1 MGIEF
6 NSLSKTYNLTGLR
19 ISFAL
24 GNADVIKHFKTI
36 RSQFDYGTSYIVQ
49 KAAVAALNGP
59 QDGVVK
65 QQAQYQS
72 RRDALCDGLNAI
84 GWKVPYSEGTM
95 FVWAPV
101 PKQFKNSDEFCIQM
115 LENTGVVCT
124 PGSAFG
130 SLGENHVRFA
140 LVLNENLIK
149 EAKKEF
155 GRVDILVN
163 NAGITKDNLIIR
175 MKEEDFDSVIK
186 TNLKGAFNCLKA
198 VTPIMLKQKYGKI
211 VNMASVVGVVGNP
224 GQVNYCA
231 SKAGLIGMTKSHAKE
246 IGSRNITVNAI
257 APGFIDTDMTKILSD
272 DQKKKILSQIPL
284 NKFGN
289 VEDIANV
296 ALFLGSENSNY
307 ITGQV
312 IHVDGGMAM

>member
-1 MGIEF
+1 MLNEKIAVITGASRGIGAAIAKKMAE
-6 NSLSKTYNLTGLR
+6 NGATVIINYQGSVQAAQALEAEIREKGGKAVTYKC
-19 ISFAL
+19 
-24 GNADVIKHFKTI
+24 DV
-36 RSQFDYGTSYIVQ
+36 SDFDKCEKFIG
-49 KAAVAALNGP
+49 
-59 QDGVVK
+59 DVVK
-65 QQAQYQS
+65 EY
-72 RRDALCDGLNAI
+72 
-84 GWKVPYSEGTM
+84 
-95 FVWAPV
+95 
-101 PKQFKNSDEFCIQM
+101 
-115 LENTGVVCT
+115 
-124 PGSAFG
+124 
-130 SLGENHVRFA
+130 
-140 LVLNENLIK
+140 
-149 EAKKEF
+149 
-155 GRVDILVN
+155 GRIDILVN
-163 NAGITKDNLIIR
+163 NAGITRDGLLMG

-231 SKAGLIGMTKSHAKE
+231 SKAGLIGMTKSLAKE

>member
-1 MGIEF
+1 MLKGKCAVITGASRGIGKCIATKFAKEGA
-6 NSLSKTYNLTGLR
+6 NIVINYRNNEEEALKVKKELEGLG
-19 ISFAL
+19 SQVL
-24 GNADVIKHFKTI
+24 VVKADV
-36 RSQFDYGTSYIVQ
+36 SE
-49 KAAVAALNGP
+49 LE
-59 QDGVVK
+59 
-65 QQAQYQS
+65 QA
-72 RRDALCDGLNAI
+72 
-84 GWKVPYSEGTM
+84 
-95 FVWAPV
+95 
-101 PKQFKNSDEFCIQM
+101 
-115 LENTGVVCT
+115 
-124 PGSAFG
+124 
-130 SLGENHVRFA
+130 
-140 LVLNENLIK
+140 ENLIK

-231 SKAGLIGMTKSHAKE
+231 SKAGLIGMTKSLAKE

-257 APGFIDTDMTKILSD
+257 APGFIDTDMTKIFSD
-272 DQKKKILSQIPL
+272 DQNKKILSQIPL

>member
-1 MGIEF
+1 MLKGKCAVITGASRGIG
-6 NSLSKTYNLTGLR
+6 KCIATK
-19 ISFAL
+19 FAKEGANVVINYRNNEEEALKVKQELEDL
-24 GNADVIKHFKTI
+24 GSQVLVVKADV
-36 RSQFDYGTSYIVQ
+36 SE
-49 KAAVAALNGP
+49 LE
-59 QDGVVK
+59 
-65 QQAQYQS
+65 QA
-72 RRDALCDGLNAI
+72 
-84 GWKVPYSEGTM
+84 
-95 FVWAPV
+95 
-101 PKQFKNSDEFCIQM
+101 
-115 LENTGVVCT
+115 
-124 PGSAFG
+124 
-130 SLGENHVRFA
+130 
-140 LVLNENLIK
+140 ENLIK

-211 VNMASVVGVVGNP
+211 VNMASVVGVIGNP

-231 SKAGLIGMTKSHAKE
+231 SKAGLIGMTKSLAKE

>member
-1 MGIEF
+1 MLKGKCAVITGASRGIG
-6 NSLSKTYNLTGLR
+6 KCIATK
-19 ISFAL
+19 FAKEGANVVINYRNNEEEALKVKQELEDL
-24 GNADVIKHFKTI
+24 GSQVLVVKADV
-36 RSQFDYGTSYIVQ
+36 SE
-49 KAAVAALNGP
+49 LE
-59 QDGVVK
+59 
-65 QQAQYQS
+65 QA
-72 RRDALCDGLNAI
+72 
-84 GWKVPYSEGTM
+84 
-95 FVWAPV
+95 
-101 PKQFKNSDEFCIQM
+101 
-115 LENTGVVCT
+115 
-124 PGSAFG
+124 
-130 SLGENHVRFA
+130 
-140 LVLNENLIK
+140 ENLIK

-198 VTPIMLKQKYGKI
+198 VTPTMLKQKYGKI

-231 SKAGLIGMTKSHAKE
+231 SKAGLIGMTKSLAKE

-312 IHVDGGMAM
+312 IHVDGGRAM

>member
-1 MGIEF
+1 MLKGKCAVITGASRGIG
-6 NSLSKTYNLTGLR
+6 KCIATK
-19 ISFAL
+19 FAKEGANVVINYRNNEEEALKVKKELEDL
-24 GNADVIKHFKTI
+24 GSQVLVVKADV
-36 RSQFDYGTSYIVQ
+36 SE
-49 KAAVAALNGP
+49 LE
-59 QDGVVK
+59 
-65 QQAQYQS
+65 QA
-72 RRDALCDGLNAI
+72 
-84 GWKVPYSEGTM
+84 
-95 FVWAPV
+95 
-101 PKQFKNSDEFCIQM
+101 
-115 LENTGVVCT
+115 
-124 PGSAFG
+124 
-130 SLGENHVRFA
+130 
-140 LVLNENLIK
+140 ENLIK

-175 MKEEDFDSVIK
+175 MKEEDFDRVIK

-231 SKAGLIGMTKSHAKE
+231 SKAGLIGMTKSLAKE

-272 DQKKKILSQIPL
+272 DQKKKIVSHIPL

>member
-1 MGIEF
+1 MLKGKCAVITGASRGIG
-6 NSLSKTYNLTGLR
+6 KCIATK
-19 ISFAL
+19 FAKEGANVVINYRNNEEEALKVKQELEDL
-24 GNADVIKHFKTI
+24 GSQVLVVKADV
-36 RSQFDYGTSYIVQ
+36 SE
-49 KAAVAALNGP
+49 LE
-59 QDGVVK
+59 
-65 QQAQYQS
+65 QA
-72 RRDALCDGLNAI
+72 
-84 GWKVPYSEGTM
+84 
-95 FVWAPV
+95 
-101 PKQFKNSDEFCIQM
+101 
-115 LENTGVVCT
+115 
-124 PGSAFG
+124 
-130 SLGENHVRFA
+130 
-140 LVLNENLIK
+140 ENLIK

-175 MKEEDFDSVIK
+175 MKAEDFDSVIK

-231 SKAGLIGMTKSHAKE
+231 SKAGLIGMTKSLAKE

>member
-1 MGIEF
+1 MLKGKCAVITGASRGIG
-6 NSLSKTYNLTGLR
+6 KCIATK
-19 ISFAL
+19 FAKEGANVVINYRNNEEEALKVKQELEDL
-24 GNADVIKHFKTI
+24 GSQVLVVKADV
-36 RSQFDYGTSYIVQ
+36 SE
-49 KAAVAALNGP
+49 LE
-59 QDGVVK
+59 
-65 QQAQYQS
+65 QA
-72 RRDALCDGLNAI
+72 
-84 GWKVPYSEGTM
+84 
-95 FVWAPV
+95 
-101 PKQFKNSDEFCIQM
+101 
-115 LENTGVVCT
+115 
-124 PGSAFG
+124 
-130 SLGENHVRFA
+130 
-140 LVLNENLIK
+140 ENLIK

-231 SKAGLIGMTKSHAKE
+231 SKAGLIGMTKSLAKE
-246 IGSRNITVNAI
+246 IGSRNITINAI

>member
-1 MGIEF
+1 MLKGKCAVITGASRGIG
-6 NSLSKTYNLTGLR
+6 KCIATK
-19 ISFAL
+19 FAKEGANVVINYRNNEEEALKVKQELEDL
-24 GNADVIKHFKTI
+24 GSQVLVVKADV
-36 RSQFDYGTSYIVQ
+36 SE
-49 KAAVAALNGP
+49 LE
-59 QDGVVK
+59 
-65 QQAQYQS
+65 QA
-72 RRDALCDGLNAI
+72 
-84 GWKVPYSEGTM
+84 
-95 FVWAPV
+95 
-101 PKQFKNSDEFCIQM
+101 
-115 LENTGVVCT
+115 
-124 PGSAFG
+124 
-130 SLGENHVRFA
+130 
-140 LVLNENLIK
+140 ENLIK

-231 SKAGLIGMTKSHAKE
+231 SKAGLIGMTKSLAKE

-257 APGFIDTDMTKILSD
+257 APGFIDTDMTKVLSD

>member
-1 MGIEF
+1 MLKGKCAVITGASRGIG
-6 NSLSKTYNLTGLR
+6 KCIATK
-19 ISFAL
+19 FAKEGANVVINYRNNEEEALKVKQELEDL
-24 GNADVIKHFKTI
+24 GSQVLVVKADV
-36 RSQFDYGTSYIVQ
+36 SE
-49 KAAVAALNGP
+49 LE
-59 QDGVVK
+59 
-65 QQAQYQS
+65 QAE
-72 RRDALCDGLNAI
+72 
-84 GWKVPYSEGTM
+84 K
-95 FVWAPV
+95 
-101 PKQFKNSDEFCIQM
+101 
-115 LENTGVVCT
+115 
-124 PGSAFG
+124 
-130 SLGENHVRFA
+130 
-140 LVLNENLIK
+140 LIK

-155 GRVDILVN
+155 GKVDILVN

-186 TNLKGAFNCLKA
+186 TNLKGAFNCLKS

-211 VNMASVVGVVGNP
+211 VNMSSVVGVVGNP

-231 SKAGLIGMTKSHAKE
+231 SKAGLIGMTKSLAKE

-296 ALFLGSENSNY
+296 ALFLASENSNY

>member
-1 MGIEF
+1 MLKGKCAVITGASRGIG
-6 NSLSKTYNLTGLR
+6 KCIATK
-19 ISFAL
+19 FAKEGANVVINYRNNEEEALKVKQELEDL
-24 GNADVIKHFKTI
+24 GSQVLVVKADV
-36 RSQFDYGTSYIVQ
+36 SE
-49 KAAVAALNGP
+49 LE
-59 QDGVVK
+59 
-65 QQAQYQS
+65 QA
-72 RRDALCDGLNAI
+72 
-84 GWKVPYSEGTM
+84 
-95 FVWAPV
+95 
-101 PKQFKNSDEFCIQM
+101 
-115 LENTGVVCT
+115 
-124 PGSAFG
+124 
-130 SLGENHVRFA
+130 
-140 LVLNENLIK
+140 ENLIK

-155 GRVDILVN
+155 
-163 NAGITKDNLIIR
+163 GITKDNLIIR

-231 SKAGLIGMTKSHAKE
+231 SKAGLIGMTKSLAKE